1 MVKYL
6 SSLVSGPTFFLAVV
20 GWSYFDHFWQTLMFD
35 HRLFKS
41 NSGGRPFGPLCG
53 SGDRIGCGVNF
64 GEVVNDDPFR
74 QMVPVLFTRNGK
86 EVQRN
91 LVLTVT

>member
-1 MVKYL
+1 ML
-6 SSLVSGPTFFLAVV
+6 SLVSGVMINIKLEVS
-20 GWSYFDHFWQTLMFD
+20 GWSYFLMFLFD
-35 HRLFKS
+35 CRLFKS
-41 NSGGRPFGPLCG
+41 NSSGRPFGPLCG

-86 EVQRN
+86 EV
-91 LVLTVT
+91 